1 MIIIRYIRFAQKLD
15 VFLKKIV
22 SFICFVQ
29 VAQAPHRNEP
39 NAAGEVNFKYV
50 FEVLENL
57 GYNDWIGCEYK
68 PTQNSK
74 DSLEWIAAYG
84 YTF

>member
-1 MIIIRYIRFAQKLD
+1 MCML
-15 VFLKKIV
+15 FLCLI
-22 SFICFVQ
+22 SIQ

-39 NAAGEVNFKYV
+39 SAPGEVNFKYV

-68 PTQNSK
+68 PTKNSK
-74 DSLEWIAAYG
+74 DNLEWITAYG